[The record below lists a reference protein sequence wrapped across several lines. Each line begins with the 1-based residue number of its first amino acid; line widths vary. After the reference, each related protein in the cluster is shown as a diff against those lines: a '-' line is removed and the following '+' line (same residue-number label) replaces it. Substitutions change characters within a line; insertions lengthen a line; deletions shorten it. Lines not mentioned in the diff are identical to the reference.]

1 MTVNSTSVELP
12 LDSLRLRQE
21 PNCPVKKV
29 TEKESDC
36 PVQIEIFSDCLI
48 ITVTEN
54 GAKLWSLNLS
64 KEDQL
69 TQDGKEAVFEQLAIK
84 YNWLPTKKEKSEF
97 LLEIEQRILP
107 RLSIEPMHRKSLI
120 RRLRRTLVADVLLCK
135 PRGRR
140 PKYHDI
146 HKQHLV
152 QLWRLSG
159 YPCSKRLK
167 ELLPD
172 WLGHYA
178 CSEKIK
184 SELCE
189 ISASQMDEF
198 LRQARIDHQRK
209 VNNGTV
215 PAKNHIK
222 KLIRL
227 RDPSERNYEP
237 GSVESDTVLHCGSY
251 IWGTF
256 AHTVSATDLASG
268 WTLGSAVFGKN
279 AALVVEALKKRLSR
293 DLPCQLRALYFDNG
307 IEYVNHLL
315 VEEFKD
321 HQGVDV
327 ARGRA
332 GKSNDQ
338 CHIEQKNN
346 TFVRQLFGH
355 VRIEDPSLIP
365 LMNDIYETWGL
376 LHNYFLPQ
384 AKLISKDRVG
394 AKVRKKHDKPK
405 TPYQRMLESPS
416 VSEEV
421 KERLRQTK
429 ATLNPFHLQAEL
441 QKKLAYFHKLNDE
454 YNAKRGIKKG

>member
-1 MTVNSTSVELP
+1 MS
-12 LDSLRLRQE
+12 
-21 PNCPVKKV
+21 NCPVKKV
-29 TEKESDC
+29 TENTIDC
-36 PVQIEIFSDCLI
+36 PIQIEIFPGYLV

-54 GAKLWSLNLS
+54 GAILWSLNIS

-69 TQDGKEAVFEQLAIK
+69 NQDGKDAVFEQLAVK
-84 YNWLPTKKEKSEF
+84 YNWLPTKKEKSDF
-97 LLEIEQRILP
+97 LLEIEQIILP

-120 RRLRRTLVADVLLCK
+120 RKLRKMLVRDVL
-135 PRGRR
+135 PAGRRGRA

-152 QLWRLSG
+152 QIWRLSG

-172 WLGHYA
+172 WLEHYQ

-184 SELCE
+184 SELCQ
-189 ISASQMDEF
+189 ISASQMDEY
-198 LRQARIDHQRK
+198 LRHVRIDHQRK
-209 VNNGTV
+209 VNSGTI

-227 RDPSERNYEP
+227 RDPSQRNYEP
-237 GSVESDTVLHCGSY
+237 GAVESDTVLHCGTY
-251 IWGTF
+251 IWGTY
-256 AHTVSATDLASG
+256 AHTVSATDLATG
-268 WTLGSAVFGKN
+268 WTLGEAVFGKN
-279 AALVVEALKKRLSR
+279 AALVVQALKKRLSI
-293 DLPCQLRALYFDNG
+293 DLPCPLTALYFDNG

-315 VEEFKD
+315 VEEFKVQ
-321 HQGVDV
+321 QGVDV

-355 VRIEDPSLIP
+355 VRIEDPNLIP

-376 LHNYFLPQ
+376 LHNYFMPQ

-394 AKVRKKHDKPK
+394 AKVRKKYDKPK

-421 KERLRQTK
+421 KEQLRQTK
-429 ATLNPFHLQAEL
+429 AKLNPFELQAEL
-441 QKKLAYFHKLNDE
+441 QKKLAYFHARNDE
-454 YNAKRGIKKG
+454 YNAKVGDRKA